1 MFTVKNII
9 NKAFDRTGIH
19 PNLGNPLP
27 AELFKTG
34 LDILKG
40 IVSNLNT
47 RDLLLFAQN
56 RLTVTPNSKVIK
68 IDYDDPDIGVKIA
81 SIANIIE
88 TKTKT
93 QLRFMPFNLF
103 DNFYEQE
110 KVYTTRQINDKVWE
124 IEIKQSSVNKEL
136 SIIYNEKLECE
147 MNTEYYAPDE
157 YEELFILALSSKL
170 LTVFARLDG
179 TMKESIDTELD
190 RVVKNIQSKQYNAKL
205 IMNNKYDN
213 NSVFSTF
220 LNGWY

>member
-9 NKAFDRTGIH
+9 NKAYDRTGIH

-34 LDILKG
+34 LDILKA
-40 IVSNLNT
+40 IVSNFNT

-88 TKTKT
+88 TCTKT
-93 QLRFMPFNLF
+93 QLRFTSFNLF

-170 LTVFARLDG
+170 LTAFARLDG
-179 TMKESIDTELD
+179 TMKASIDTELD
-190 RVVKNIQSKQYNAKL
+190 RAVKNIQSKQYNAKL
-205 IMNNKYDN
+205 IMNNRYDN